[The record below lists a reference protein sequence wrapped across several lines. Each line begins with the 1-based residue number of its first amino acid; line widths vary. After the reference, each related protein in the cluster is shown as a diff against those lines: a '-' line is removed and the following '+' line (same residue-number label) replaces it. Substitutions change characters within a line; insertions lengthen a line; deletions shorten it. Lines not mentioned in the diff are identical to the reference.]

1 MNYNLKTF
9 DTIKWLRNRYKSRV
23 KDQYI
28 LYESELKEQN
38 MMKAVFNSIDRDKS
52 KFLDRSELYDMFIKY
67 GINIT
72 KSKLKEFFKSID
84 EDEDDKLNWT
94 DFKQALQNQ
103 EALRM
108 FVQLMKK
115 IREDY
120 EINQTDPSKQLTFV
134 PLSFPQ
140 MIQYMN
146 YCVLREEIIDKI
158 ESDNINN
165 YQKHKQCVNLLTL
178 EDNCYRNIKQDL
190 KEEEND
196 EEDEIKNLQKIDHS
210 QLLQMKRFQE
220 RELKFKRLEKV
231 KDISK
236 KNFYTNPTQDLNVT
250 DNVRLSDIT
259 DIKVNLTQEINKTR
273 ENIDKFLAIL
283 NNEKLKLQKSRQ
295 ASRVSSRQKSR
306 EKKNG
311 IFKKNT
317 ILVEAE
323 KELLNSSAPEKNKFK
338 QLNSGSLHKNKY
350 PRERILS
357 LSMKYK

>member
-28 LYESELKEQN
+28 LYDSELKEQI
-38 MMKAVFNSIDRDKS
+38 MMKAVFKSIDRDKS

-103 EALRM
+103 EALAM

-120 EINQTDPSKQLTFV
+120 EINQINPEKQLTFV

-158 ESDNINN
+158 ESNNINN

-178 EDNCYRNIKQDL
+178 EDSCYRNIKQDQN
-190 KEEEND
+190 EDEN
-196 EEDEIKNLQKIDHS
+196 EEDEVKNIQKTDYS
-210 QLLQMKRFQE
+210 QIIQMKRFQE
-220 RELKFKRLEKV
+220 KELKFKRLEKV

-236 KNFYTNPTQDLNVT
+236 KRFYTNQTQDFGVN
-250 DNVRLSDIT
+250 DSVRLSDLTQLKT
-259 DIKVNLTQEINKTR
+259 DLTQEISKTR

-283 NNEKLKLQKSRQ
+283 NNEKIKQEKTSQ
-295 ASRVSSRQKSR
+295 SSRVSSRQKSR
-306 EKKNG
+306 ERQTAVLKRNS
-311 IFKKNT
+311 ILIEAEQELKNT
-317 ILVEAE
+317 SGEQ
-323 KELLNSSAPEKNKFK
+323 NKFK
-338 QLNSGSLHKNKY
+338 PLNFGSSKKNKY
-350 PRERILS
+350 SRQRIQS
-357 LSMKYK
+357 LGIKQK

>member
-67 GINIT
+67 GININ

-94 DFKQALQNQ
+94 DFKQALKNQ
-103 EALRM
+103 EALNM

-120 EINQTDPSKQLTFV
+120 EINKIDPTQLLTFV

-158 ESDNINN
+158 ESENINN

-178 EDNCYRNIKQDL
+178 EDNCYRNIKQNIADD
-190 KEEEND
+190 ND
-196 EEDEIKNLQKIDHS
+196 SEDEIKNVSKIDHS

-231 KDISK
+231 IDISK
-236 KNFYTNPTQDLNVT
+236 RKFYSNPTQDLGIT
-250 DNVRLSDIT
+250 DNVRLSNIT
-259 DIKVNLTQEINKTR
+259 DIKVNLSQEINKTR
-273 ENIDKFLAIL
+273 ENVDKFLAIL
-283 NNEKLKLQKSRQ
+283 NNEKLILQKSRQ
-295 ASRVSSRQKSR
+295 ASRVSSRQRSR

-323 KELLNSSAPEKNKFK
+323 KELFNASAPQQNKFK
-338 QLNSGSLHKNKY
+338 ILNSGSLNKQKY

-357 LSMKYK
+357 LNVKYK

>member
-23 KDQYI
+23 KDKYI
-28 LYESELKEQN
+28 LYDSELKEQI
-38 MMKAVFNSIDRDKS
+38 MMKAVFKSIDRDKS

-72 KSKLKEFFKSID
+72 KSKLKLFFKSID

-103 EALRM
+103 EALDM

-120 EINQTDPSKQLTFV
+120 EINQINPEQQLTFV

-158 ESDNINN
+158 ESDNFNN

-178 EDNCYRNIKQDL
+178 EDCCYRNIKQEQNED
-190 KEEEND
+190 EN
-196 EEDEIKNLQKIDHS
+196 EEDQIKNIQSVDHA

-220 RELKFKRLEKV
+220 KELKFKRLEKV
-231 KDISK
+231 KNISK
-236 KNFYTNPTQDLNVT
+236 KRFYTNQTQDLSAT
-250 DNVRLSDIT
+250 DNVRSSDLSQLKI
-259 DIKVNLTQEINKTR
+259 NLTQEINKTR
-273 ENIDKFLAIL
+273 ENLDKFLAIL
-283 NNEKLKLQKSRQ
+283 NNEKNQFKKSRQ
-295 ASRVSSRQKSR
+295 SSRVTSRQKSR
-306 EKKNG
+306 EKNSAL
-311 IFKKNT
+311 FKKNT

-323 KELLNSSAPEKNKFK
+323 KDLQNASTGQNKFK
-338 QLNSGSLHKNKY
+338 ALNFGLPNKIKY
-350 PRERILS
+350 PRQRILS
-357 LSMKYK
+357 LGLKQK

>member
-103 EALRM
+103 EALNM

-120 EINQTDPSKQLTFV
+120 EINQINPTQQLTFV

-146 YCVLREEIIDKI
+146 YCVLREEIINKI

-178 EDNCYRNIKQDL
+178 EDNCYRNIKSDQIED
-190 KEEEND
+190 EDEEN
-196 EEDEIKNLQKIDHS
+196 ETKNVQKMDHA

-236 KNFYTNPTQDLNVT
+236 RKFYTNPTQDLNVT
-250 DNVRLSDIT
+250 DTLRLSDIT
-259 DIKVNLTQEINKTR
+259 QLRTNLTQEITR
-273 ENIDKFLAIL
+273 TRDNIDKFLAIL
-283 NNEKLKLQKSRQ
+283 NNEKLKQQKSRQ
-295 ASRVSSRQKSR
+295 TSRVSSRQKSR
-306 EKKNG
+306 EKKTN

-317 ILVEAE
+317 VLIEAE
-323 KELLNSSAPEKNKFK
+323 KELLNASAPEQYKFK
-338 QLNSGSLHKNKY
+338 ELNYGSHHKKKY
-350 PRERILS
+350 PRQRILS
-357 LSMKYK
+357 LGMKQK